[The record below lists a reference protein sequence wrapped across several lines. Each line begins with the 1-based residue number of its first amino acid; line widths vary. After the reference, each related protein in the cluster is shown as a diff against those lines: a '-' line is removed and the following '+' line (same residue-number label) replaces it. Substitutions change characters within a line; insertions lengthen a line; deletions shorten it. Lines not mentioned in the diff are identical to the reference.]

1 MRLMLDL
8 LSKKLNLEV
17 SLREALDFKLFHI
30 AFFFLTNLKP
40 TSLSI
45 HGGLEIPLSFN
56 FGAF

>member
-1 MRLMLDL
+1 MLDL

-56 FGAF
+56 FGTF

>member
-1 MRLMLDL
+1 MLDL

-17 SLREALDFKLFHI
+17 SLREALDFHI

-56 FGAF
+56 FVTF

>member
-1 MRLMLDL
+1 MLDL

-45 HGGLEIPLSFN
+45 YGGLEIPLSFN